1 MKNNMKKKATL
12 NQEAISK
19 QLNKDSVYNWLVI
32 KGLEKFN
39 EGKLGKNMEHFLSTI
54 GVIEYK

>member
-1 MKNNMKKKATL
+1 MRNNMKKKATL
-12 NQEAISK
+12 NQEAISN
-19 QLNKDSVYNWLVI
+19 QLNKESVYNWLVI